1 MLLGTTGV
9 GKTETAKIL
18 NKTLYSDEQNI
29 IRYDMSEYQKEHEVS
44 KLIGP
49 PPGYIGFGQDGDLVK
64 TVLEH
69 PRAVILFDEIEK
81 AHPKIFDVLL
91 QVFDDGRLTNSLGE
105 TADFSESIILLTSNI
120 GASDIQNRKVVGLN
134 QTNKNGTDFEMIDES
149 IRESL
154 KQCFRPEFLNR
165 IDEMITFKP
174 LNQQEIFEITH
185 LLIKKE
191 VDLIESMGYN
201 IEFSNEAIRLIANL
215 CYEPKNGARPIK
227 RGISKLLE
235 DRLSEE
241 IINGTLKKGNTIKV
255 TEYNNELLIDYI

>member
-1 MLLGTTGV
+1 
-9 GKTETAKIL
+9 
-18 NKTLYSDEQNI
+18 
-29 IRYDMSEYQKEHEVS
+29 
-44 KLIGP
+44 
-49 PPGYIGFGQDGDLVK
+49 
-64 TVLEH
+64 
-69 PRAVILFDEIEK
+69 
-81 AHPKIFDVLL
+81 
-91 QVFDDGRLTNSLGE
+91 
-105 TADFSESIILLTSNI
+105 
-120 GASDIQNRKVVGLN
+120 
-134 QTNKNGTDFEMIDES
+134 MIDES
-149 IRESL
+149 IREAL
-154 KQCFRPEFLNR
+154 KQYFRPEFLNR